1 MKQKLVKTLKGENTK
16 MNKHKKRTAYAGKQK
31 SSSIIHINKTL
42 AFFKVFV
49 NSDEF
54 KITSVICVLFLILMR
69 IAVLTGRLIALVNV

>member
-1 MKQKLVKTLKGENTK
+1 MKTN
-16 MNKHKKRTAYAGKQK
+16 KKRTAYAGKQK

-42 AFFKVFV
+42 ALLKIFV

-69 IAVLTGRLIALVNV
+69 IAVLTGRLIALMNT